1 MTDSMYFSDTQ
12 SNELTERNVHFT
24 NDKCKMKTAYLTNMI
39 IQVRFH
45 INAQISL
52 QTESFYS
59 LNKITSFALFSN
71 SRILCGH
78 IT

>member
-1 MTDSMYFSDTQ
+1 MYFGDTQ

-24 NDKCKMKTAYLTNMI
+24 NDKCKMKTAFLTNTI
-39 IQVRFH
+39 IQVNYY

-59 LNKITSFALFSN
+59 LN
-71 SRILCGH
+71 
-78 IT
+78 